1 MKIFIGNLGHGMDE
15 RAMHAL
21 CELYGLVKTV
31 ELSVESDAG
40 RSSRFAF
47 VTMPDAAQAIRAIV
61 ALNNATL
68 NGRALIANE
77 ARPIVNGPSGRLHH
91 RFIRH

>member
-1 MKIFIGNLGHGMDE
+1 MDQN
-15 RAMHAL
+15 AVLAL
-21 CELYGLVKTV
+21 CEPYGPVDKV
-31 ELSVESDAG
+31 ELSLESESG

-47 VTMPDAAQAIRAIV
+47 VIMPDAQQAIRAIV

-68 NGRALIANE
+68 NGRPLIVNE
-77 ARPIVNGPSGRLHH
+77 ARPAADNGSGKVHH

>member
-1 MKIFIGNLGHGMDE
+1 MDQQ
-15 RAMHAL
+15 AVLAL
-21 CELYGLVKTV
+21 CEPYGPVDTV
-31 ELSVESDAG
+31 ELSVESDSG

-47 VTMPDAAQAIRAIV
+47 VIMPDATQAIRAIV

-68 NGRALIANE
+68 NGRALVVNE
-77 ARPIVNGPSGRLHH
+77 ARPIVGGALGRQHH